1 MQKLKFYYSLIFSFF
16 FLAAIPSEFT
26 DCFGSYS
33 PDAAAAAAMHY
44 QFNGSYPT
52 APHGKIRTK
61 HPNIFVLRYSLLD
74 IFGSYAQ
81 MSQFR
86 NPMMMMM
93 HPGGYPV
100 PSSPTDVINPVNH
113 HHHHQ
118 QQESS
123 AVTSGAS

>member
-1 MQKLKFYYSLIFSFF
+1 MVKIKILIF
-16 FLAAIPSEFT
+16 FL
-26 DCFGSYS
+26 
-33 PDAAAAAAMHY
+33 
-44 QFNGSYPT
+44 N
-52 APHGKIRTK
+52 
-61 HPNIFVLRYSLLD
+61 LRYLFLD

-86 NPMMMMM
+86 NPMMMMS
-93 HPGGYPV
+93 PGGYPV
-100 PSSPTDVINPVNH
+100 SSSPTSMMDPMG

>member
-1 MQKLKFYYSLIFSFF
+1 
-16 FLAAIPSEFT
+16 
-26 DCFGSYS
+26 
-33 PDAAAAAAMHY
+33 MHY
-44 QFNGSYPT
+44 QFSGGYPT
-52 APHGKIRTK
+52 APH
-61 HPNIFVLRYSLLD
+61 D

-86 NPMMMMM
+86 NPMMMMY
-93 HPGGYPV
+93 PGGYPIS
-100 PSSPTDVINPVNH
+100 SSPNSMMDPMN

>member
-1 MQKLKFYYSLIFSFF
+1 
-16 FLAAIPSEFT
+16 
-26 DCFGSYS
+26 
-33 PDAAAAAAMHY
+33 MH
-44 QFNGSYPT
+44 
-52 APHGKIRTK
+52 
-61 HPNIFVLRYSLLD
+61 FVLD

-86 NPMMMMM
+86 NPMMMMY
-93 HPGGYPV
+93 PSGYPV
-100 PSSPTDVINPVNH
+100 SSSPTSMMDH